1 MHLVV
6 CLGASIMRGRFGTNF
21 VELLSQRMSKD
32 GFRFVNSGVNGDLA
46 YNVLARLDA
55 VIARQPDYVVI
66 LVGTNDITAALYPRS
81 ARMFLSRLTRRLP
94 RPPSAEW
101 YHDNMLQIV
110 RLLKDK
116 TTARIAL
123 ASLTVLGE
131 DLTSLPNERVRA
143 YNALLKEIT
152 LQEQVT
158 YLPVYERQEEY
169 LSTAQHTKGR
179 PFEPRGM
186 LMLELLVRHYL
197 MWQSFDEISKKNG
210 FLLVTDGIHMNS
222 QGAAIIADQIE
233 SFLRAS
239 E

>member
-6 CLGASIMRGRFGTNF
+6 CLGASIMRGRFGTDF
-21 VELLSQRMSKD
+21 VELLGQRMSKD
-32 GFRFVNSGVNGDLA
+32 GFGFVNSGVNGDLA

-94 RPPSAEW
+94 RPPSTEW
-101 YHDNMLQIV
+101 YHDNVLQIV

-143 YNALLKEIT
+143 YNALLKE
-152 LQEQVT
+152 
-158 YLPVYERQEEY
+158 EY

-186 LMLELLVRHYL
+186 LALELFVRHYL

-222 QGAAIIADQIE
+222 RGAAIIADQIE